1 MAHERRDE
9 ARTEIE
15 RRIVTGELPG
25 GLILDESALAAELA
39 IDAESVR
46 EGLICLL
53 ADGLVRAV
61 PGDRFSVSPV
71 DELELR
77 EAYPVALLLEGLA
90 IRTGPPY
97 PVERIGRLREINA
110 AMRAESG
117 DPLAAANHDHAFH
130 AELAVH
136 CGNEQLLETLRPLK
150 RLLLRYEYAYMR
162 AGIDVE
168 HSLSQHDAIC
178 DHLERGDHE
187 GAAATVEANF
197 RDALPY
203 VVDRL

>member
-1 MAHERRDE
+1 MAHERREE

-25 GLILDESALAAELA
+25 GLILDEAALAAELLV
-39 IDAESVR
+39 DPESVR

-53 ADGLVRAV
+53 ADGLVRAA
-61 PGDRFSVSPV
+61 PGGRFSVSPV

-90 IRTGPPY
+90 VRSGPSY
-97 PVERIGRLREINA
+97 PPARIIRLREINA

-130 AELAVH
+130 EELAGH

-150 RLLLRYEYAYMR
+150 RMLLRYQHAYMR
-162 AGIDVE
+162 AGVDVE
-168 HSLSQHDAIC
+168 RSLSQHEEIC
-178 DHLERGDHE
+178 DQLARGDHAA
-187 GAAATVEANF
+187 AAATVEANY
-197 RDALPY
+197 RDALPD
-203 VVDRL
+203 VIERL

>member
-1 MAHERRDE
+1 
-9 ARTEIE
+9 
-15 RRIVTGELPG
+15 
-25 GLILDESALAAELA
+25 
-39 IDAESVR
+39 VR

-77 EAYPVALLLEGLA
+77 DAYPVALLLEGLA

-117 DPLAAANHDHAFH
+117 DPW
-130 AELAVH
+130 
-136 CGNEQLLETLRPLK
+136 
-150 RLLLRYEYAYMR
+150 
-162 AGIDVE
+162 
-168 HSLSQHDAIC
+168 
-178 DHLERGDHE
+178 
-187 GAAATVEANF
+187 
-197 RDALPY
+197 
-203 VVDRL
+203 